1 MVELQPSKLVVWV
14 RFPSPAF
21 DLRDD
26 GFVDFLRWFVLLK
39 TSELSA
45 PKYVDVW
52 LRVVDNFD
60 VTAHPLALAE
70 A

>member
-21 DLRDD
+21 DLRNT
-26 GFVDFLRWFVLLK
+26 GFVDFLWWFALLK
-39 TSELSA
+39 TSEISA
-45 PKYVDVW
+45 PKYTVV
-52 LRVVDNFD
+52 LSRVVDNFD
-60 VTAHPLALAE
+60 ATAHPLALAK